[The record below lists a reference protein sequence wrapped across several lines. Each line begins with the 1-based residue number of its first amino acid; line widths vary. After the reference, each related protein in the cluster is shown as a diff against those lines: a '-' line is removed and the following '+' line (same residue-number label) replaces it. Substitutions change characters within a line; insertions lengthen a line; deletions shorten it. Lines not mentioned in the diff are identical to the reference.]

1 MPESLPLYEGVDWNG
16 SAESYRRCFSTSPS
30 LRGSGLKSSPVRAAF
45 PRDPVSLFTREW
57 IEMPFR
63 ASIACCFA
71 VSLFTR
77 EWIEI
82 WVERYCRTLLTSPS
96 LRGSGLKLRRWRCLL
111 IIPIVSLFTR
121 EWIEITRFCLVAYY
135 VKSVSLFTRE
145 WIEILEPTS
154 LVSEKTVSLFTREWI
169 EIDEYKFLEDVR
181 TCLPL
186 YEGVDWNCPQCQLQ
200 HLHMV
205 SLFTREWIE
214 ITFHLSTIPHPMSP
228 SLRGSGLK
236 LL

>member
-1 MPESLPLYEGVDWNG
+1 MDA
-16 SAESYRRCFSTSPS
+16 AE
-30 LRGSGLKSSPVRAAF
+30 
-45 PRDPVSLFTREW
+45 VSLFTREW